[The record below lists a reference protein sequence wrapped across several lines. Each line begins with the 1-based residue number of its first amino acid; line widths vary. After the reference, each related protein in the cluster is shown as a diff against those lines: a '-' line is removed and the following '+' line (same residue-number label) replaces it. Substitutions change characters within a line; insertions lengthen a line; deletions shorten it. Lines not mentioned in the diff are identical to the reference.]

1 MREKTLKILEF
12 DKVLNLIQEYA
23 GSRIGKERVL
33 NLKPSTAI
41 LKIKDAH
48 KKLSDAL
55 EVGGEFGYPEFST
68 LEDIRGEIHK
78 AMIGGMLSIST
89 LYDCKNLIELS
100 GEIKKFYKDADLN
113 NSITEMVDILYTNE
127 ALFKEL
133 DQAIYDRET
142 LSDNASKKLK
152 SLIRKKTSLNDDI
165 NAKLKEFVSS
175 SVNSK
180 YLQDAIVTLREGR
193 YVIPVKREYK
203 NFVKGIVHDVSGSG
217 GTYFIE
223 PQKIVNMNNEIRVVE
238 NEINEEKLRIIKDLS
253 KKVGAESEF
262 LKYNI
267 EILAELDFIFAK
279 AKFGKE
285 NGYSKPI
292 FNDDFN
298 IKLRNVF
305 HPLIDSEKV
314 VKTDV
319 DIDSGTKALIIT
331 GPNTGGKTVIIKTV
345 GIISLLAQSGCMI
358 PADESSTIPIF
369 KEIFTDI
376 GDEQSIEQSLSTFS
390 SHMINIV
397 DILKQDPDE
406 ALYLFDEL
414 GAGTDPTEGA
424 ALAMSIIDILKENK
438 IKLVASTHYAELKV
452 YALNT
457 PHVLNGSMQF
467 NIESLRPTYKLVL
480 GIPGKSNA
488 FEISKKLGLDD
499 LYINKAKSFVDDT
512 TLQFESVLEEIEAT
526 REKISGYKEEHE
538 ALLSDAEKIRKRA
551 DEYYNK
557 EKEKADKLYEK
568 ARKESKEIYDKAKA
582 DYEDIIKDA
591 NKIIN
596 NIDKSSARKI
606 QETRDKL
613 RENINKLSEDK
624 TKKRVKKVKKD
635 ELIPG
640 QSVRIVSLD
649 QIGEIITLPNENGDL
664 QVQVG
669 ILKVNSNI
677 NDIELTENATKK
689 NIERKKYRIEKS
701 KYIKTE
707 IDLRG
712 VDSEELYD
720 KLDKYIDD
728 AFIAGLKEITIV
740 HGKGTGILRKA
751 TEELLKKNSHVES
764 FRLGKVGEGDT
775 GVTVVNLK

>member
-33 NLKPSTAI
+33 NLKPSTSI

-48 KKLSDAL
+48 KKLSDGL

-152 SLIRKKTSLNDDI
+152 SLIRKKISLNDDI

-253 KKVGAESEF
+253 RKVGAESEF

-689 NIERKKYRIEKS
+689 KY
-701 KYIKTE
+701 
-707 IDLRG
+707 
-712 VDSEELYD
+712 
-720 KLDKYIDD
+720 
-728 AFIAGLKEITIV
+728 
-740 HGKGTGILRKA
+740 
-751 TEELLKKNSHVES
+751 
-764 FRLGKVGEGDT
+764 
-775 GVTVVNLK
+775 

>member
-23 GSRIGKERVL
+23 GSKIGKERVL
-33 NLKPSTAI
+33 NLKPSTSI
-41 LKIKDAH
+41 LKIKDAQ

-100 GEIKKFYKDADLN
+100 GEIKRFYKDADLN

-165 NAKLKEFVSS
+165 NTKLKEFVTSS
-175 SVNSK
+175 ANSK

-267 EILAELDFIFAK
+267 EILSELDFIFAK

-285 NGYSKPI
+285 NFYSKPI

-298 IKLRNVF
+298 IKLRSVF

-319 DIDSGTKALIIT
+319 DMDSETKALIIT

-397 DILKQDPDE
+397 DILKQEPDE

-438 IKLVASTHYAELKV
+438 IKLIASTHYAELKV

-457 PHVLNGSMQF
+457 PNVINGSMQF
-467 NIESLRPTYKLVL
+467 NIESLKPTYKLIL

-488 FEISKKLGLDD
+488 FEISKKLGLEE

-526 REKISGYKEEHE
+526 REKISDYKEEHE

-551 DEYYNK
+551 DDYYNK

-568 ARKESKEIYDKAKA
+568 ARRESKEIYDKAKS

-591 NKIIN
+591 NKLIN

-613 RENINKLSEDK
+613 RENINNLSEDK
-624 TKKRVKKVKKD
+624 TKRKVKKVKKE

-649 QIGEIITLPNENGDL
+649 QVGEIITLPNENGDL

-689 NIERKKYRIEKS
+689 NVERKRYRIEKS
-701 KYIKTE
+701 KYIKPE

-712 VDSEELYD
+712 VDTEELYD

-740 HGKGTGILRKA
+740 HGKGEGILREA